1 MYFILASHGEY
12 AKACRDSCEMIT
24 GAAPQFHVVTFTEDM
39 TKETVEK
46 LYRAILEENGE
57 EQCGAVITDILG
69 GTPYNAAIP
78 VIYDHTQIL
87 LISGLCLSMLIALST
102 GDSLENAVKLA
113 RETICCSTNERR
125 TQMKEKERGKVPNGA
140 TVENG
145 IVNVRLD
152 ERLIHGQV
160 AAYWV
165 RTLQADRIMI
175 VGDDIVRDE
184 IGKSALIAAVPQDVK
199 LSILTV
205 ENAAK
210 RLNNGVYAGQR
221 VFLIVKEPDT
231 IMKLL
236 KSDVSLKE
244 VIIGNMGQKEGRKQ
258 VKKSVFCTSEELQT
272 IASIEAYGVPVYAQM
287 IPSDE
292 KKPFLMERKN

>member
-1 MYFILASHGEY
+1 
-12 AKACRDSCEMIT
+12 
-24 GAAPQFHVVTFTEDM
+24 
-39 TKETVEK
+39 
-46 LYRAILEENGE
+46 
-57 EQCGAVITDILG
+57 
-69 GTPYNAAIP
+69 
-78 VIYDHTQIL
+78 
-87 LISGLCLSMLIALST
+87 
-102 GDSLENAVKLA
+102 
-113 RETICCSTNERR
+113 
-125 TQMKEKERGKVPNGA
+125 MKEKERGKVPNGA